1 MHIHKRFNLDPDKKE
16 TKEININPEHP
27 YLSFTELW
35 IESESL
41 QENDLDSL
49 VKNIEFVYQFD
60 FLKDD
65 GSLINVD
72 SKHFN
77 FHKKISH
84 TDLLR
89 NFPSGYHLQL
99 DKPEPVNRT
108 NQNVKVNIYIQ
119 NFNTNPV
126 QIDLKFIAQDLFV
139 DLDFSKNDF
148 FTHIDDPGNIK
159 ILFSAPFGQ
168 GKTTFLKWFFQQNEQ
183 EFETFHL
190 HPVHYSVAPN
200 EDIFRFIKT
209 ELLFKLLGRDV
220 EFDKENFSVDETF
233 GFLLSPNPKKILS
246 SFVKDLPKVGENA
259 VTIASKLLETVSSL
273 KKHHDE
279 IQVDEQ
285 EDAKEFLRKVY
296 NEEGSIYDDNFYT
309 QLIQQLIRQLNQK
322 GKKTVL
328 VLDDL
333 DRMDPEHIF
342 RILNVFA
349 AHFDSF
355 SIDNSSNKFNFSKIV
370 LVGDIRNLEKIYR
383 HKFGEET
390 DFEGYIDKFFSKDVF
405 YFHNKLGIISFIESY
420 FSNHEKGS
428 LWIQVLNNLLLDF
441 VAERM
446 ISLRS
451 VLRILNTFKNHGR
464 SLPAGNTD
472 FSDSIVSHIALLAK
486 ELTTEKLETIFN
498 EMSRSKIFNN
508 HNYKILST
516 FCLIPLTKGGNERFN
531 YNGRELSVENVKPG
545 SDRFL
550 KADLDENSD
559 IELTKQDFY
568 SLMFELLQLNK
579 GYL

>member
-16 TKEININPEHP
+16 TKGININPEHP

-60 FLKDD
+60 FLRDD

-72 SKHFN
+72 SRHFN
-77 FHKKISH
+77 FHKNISH

-99 DKPEPVNRT
+99 DKPELVNGT
-108 NQNVKVNIYIQ
+108 NDYVKVNIYIK
-119 NFNTNPV
+119 NLNSKPV
-126 QIDLKFIAQDLFV
+126 NIALKFITQDLFV
-139 DLDFSKNDF
+139 DLNSSKNDF
-148 FTHIDDPGNIK
+148 YTHIKDPGNIK

-168 GKTTFLKWFFQQNEQ
+168 GKTTFLKWFFEQNEQ

-190 HPVHYSVAPN
+190 HPVHYSVASN

-220 EFDKENFSVDETF
+220 EFEKENFSVDETV
-233 GFLLSPNPKKILS
+233 GFLLSHNPEKILS
-246 SFVKDLPKVGENA
+246 SFVKDLPKVGESA

-273 KKHHDE
+273 KEHHDE
-279 IQVDEQ
+279 VQVDEQ
-285 EDAKEFLRKVY
+285 KDAKEFLRKIY
-296 NEEGSIYDDNFYT
+296 DEEGSIYDDNFYT
-309 QLIQQLIRQLNQK
+309 QLIRQLIGQLNQK

-355 SIDNSSNKFNFSKIV
+355 SDDNSSNKFDFSKIV
-370 LVGDIRNLEKIYR
+370 LVGDIGNLEKIYH
-383 HKFGEET
+383 HKFGKET
-390 DFEGYIDKFFSKDVF
+390 DFEGYISKFYSEEVF
-405 YFHNKLGIISFIESY
+405 YFHNKLGLSEFIESY
-420 FSNHEKGS
+420 FSNSGKKDN
-428 LWIQVLNNLLLDF
+428 WVLILNILLLDF

-451 VLRILNTFKNHGR
+451 VLRILDTFKNHGR
-464 SLPAGNTD
+464 SLPVGNTD
-472 FSDSIVSHIALLAK
+472 FSDSIVSHIALLSK
-486 ELTTEKLETIFN
+486 ELTTEKLETIFK
-498 EMSRSKIFNN
+498 EMSRSNIFNDN
-508 HNYKILST
+508 NYKILST
-516 FCLIPLTKGGNERFN
+516 YCLIPLTEGGKKTFK
-531 YNGRELSVENVKPG
+531 YNGRELIVKNVKPG

-550 KADLDENSD
+550 KADLDDNSD
-559 IELTKQDFY
+559 FEFKKQDFY
-568 SLMFELLQLNK
+568 SLMFELLQINK